1 VREIEE
7 LKSRLHGAGISFRGM
22 RVLVTGGAGFLGSW
36 ICEYLLSDGASV
48 TCVDNFA
55 SGLRSNV
62 SHLMQHEGFT
72 LVEHDISE
80 PLGLSQDYD
89 IVMHLASRASPFE
102 FERYPI
108 EILMANTMGTV
119 NALEIARRSEARL
132 LYASTSEVYGDPAP
146 EFVPTPESYNG
157 NVSTTGPRSCYD
169 EAKRAGEAFV
179 MAYRRQYGMDTRIV
193 RIFNTYGPR
202 MRSDDIYGR
211 VVPRFIEQA
220 LTGKPITVF
229 GTGEQTRSFTYVTD
243 EVEGILRLAY
253 LEEAEGEVVN
263 IGSNRETR
271 IIELAELV
279 KRLTGS
285 DSEITFH
292 PLPKDDPKRR
302 APDITK
308 ARRLLG
314 WEPKVSLEEGL
325 KRTIAWF
332 EERISRE

>member
-1 VREIEE
+1 MREMEE
-7 LKSRLHGAGISFRGM
+7 LRSRLQGAGVSFEGM

-36 ICEYLLSDGASV
+36 ICEYLLQDGARV
-48 TCVDNFA
+48 TCLDNFA
-55 SGLRSNV
+55 SGLKGNV
-62 SHLMQHEGFT
+62 EHLMRRENFR
-72 LVEHDISE
+72 LVEHDVSKPIE
-80 PLGLSQDYD
+80 LGERFDL
-89 IVMHLASRASPFE
+89 VMHLASRASPFE

-119 NALEIARRSEARL
+119 NALEIARRSEARV

-146 EFVPTPESYNG
+146 EFVPTPETYNG

-243 EVEGILRLAY
+243 EVDGILRLASFD
-253 LEEAEGEVVN
+253 EAEGEVVN
-263 IGSNRETR
+263 IGNNRETK

-279 KRLTGS
+279 KELTGS
-285 DSEITFH
+285 ESEITFH

-308 ARRLLG
+308 ARRLLR
-314 WEPKVSLEEGL
+314 WKPEVSLEEGL
-325 KRTIAWF
+325 RRTIEWF
-332 EERISRE
+332 EKRLGR

>member
-1 VREIEE
+1 VREMEE
-7 LKSRLHGAGISFRGM
+7 LRSRLQGAGVSFEGM

-36 ICEYLLSDGASV
+36 ICEYLLQDGARV
-48 TCVDNFA
+48 TCLDNFA
-55 SGLRSNV
+55 SGLKGNV
-62 SHLMQHEGFT
+62 EHLMRRENFR
-72 LVEHDISE
+72 LVEHDVSKPIE
-80 PLGLSQDYD
+80 LGERFDL
-89 IVMHLASRASPFE
+89 VMHLASRASPFE

-119 NALEIARRSEARL
+119 NALEIARRSEARV

-146 EFVPTPESYNG
+146 EFVPTPETYNG

-243 EVEGILRLAY
+243 EVDGILRLASFD
-253 LEEAEGEVVN
+253 EAEGEVVN
-263 IGSNRETR
+263 IGNNRETK

-279 KRLTGS
+279 KELTGS
-285 DSEITFH
+285 ESEITFH

-308 ARRLLG
+308 ARRLLR
-314 WEPKVSLEEGL
+314 WKPEVSLEEGL
-325 KRTIAWF
+325 RRTIEWF
-332 EERISRE
+332 EKRLGR

>member
-1 VREIEE
+1 MREMEE
-7 LKSRLHGAGISFRGM
+7 LRSRLQGAGVSFEGM

-36 ICEYLLSDGASV
+36 ICEYLLQDGARV
-48 TCVDNFA
+48 TCLDNFA
-55 SGLRSNV
+55 SGLKGNV
-62 SHLMQHEGFT
+62 EHLTRRENFR
-72 LVEHDISE
+72 LVEHDVSKPIE
-80 PLGLSQDYD
+80 LGERFDL
-89 IVMHLASRASPFE
+89 VMHLASRASPFE

-119 NALEIARRSEARL
+119 NALEIARRSEARV

-146 EFVPTPESYNG
+146 EFVPTPETYNG

-243 EVEGILRLAY
+243 EVDGILRLASFD
-253 LEEAEGEVVN
+253 EAEGEVVN
-263 IGSNRETR
+263 IGNNRETK

-279 KRLTGS
+279 KELTGS
-285 DSEITFH
+285 ESEITFH

-308 ARRLLG
+308 ARRLLR
-314 WEPKVSLEEGL
+314 WKPEVSLEEGL
-325 KRTIAWF
+325 RRTIEWF
-332 EERISRE
+332 EKRLGR

>member
-1 VREIEE
+1 MEE
-7 LKSRLHGAGISFRGM
+7 LRSRLQGAGVSFEGM

-36 ICEYLLSDGASV
+36 ICEYLLQDGARV
-48 TCVDNFA
+48 TCLDNFA
-55 SGLRSNV
+55 SGLKGNV
-62 SHLMQHEGFT
+62 EHLMRRENFR
-72 LVEHDISE
+72 LVEHDVSKPIE
-80 PLGLSQDYD
+80 LGERFDL
-89 IVMHLASRASPFE
+89 VMHLASRASPFE

-119 NALEIARRSEARL
+119 NALEIARRSEARV

-146 EFVPTPESYNG
+146 EFVPTPETYNG

-243 EVEGILRLAY
+243 EVDGILRLASFD
-253 LEEAEGEVVN
+253 EAEGEVVN
-263 IGSNRETR
+263 IGNNRETK

-279 KRLTGS
+279 KELTGS
-285 DSEITFH
+285 ESEITFH

-308 ARRLLG
+308 ARRLLR
-314 WEPKVSLEEGL
+314 WKPEVSLEEGL
-325 KRTIAWF
+325 RRTIEWF
-332 EERISRE
+332 EKRLGR

>member
-1 VREIEE
+1 
-7 LKSRLHGAGISFRGM
+7 M

-55 SGLRSNV
+55 SGLKSNV
-62 SHLMQHEGFT
+62 SHLMQNENFR
-72 LVEHDISE
+72 LVEHDISK
-80 PLGLSQDYD
+80 PLELSQRFDL
-89 IVMHLASRASPFE
+89 VMHLASRASPFE
-102 FERYPI
+102 FEKYPI

-119 NALEIARRSEARL
+119 HALEIARRSEARL

-243 EVEGILRLAY
+243 EVDGILRLAY
-253 LEEAEGEVVN
+253 VDEAEGEVVN
-263 IGSNRETR
+263 IGNNRETR
-271 IIELAELV
+271 IIELAELI

-285 DSEITFH
+285 ESEITFH

-302 APDITK
+302 APDISK
-308 ARRLLG
+308 ARRLLN
-314 WEPKVSLEEGL
+314 WKPEVSLEEGL
-325 KRTIAWF
+325 RRTIAWF
-332 EERISRE
+332 EQRLSAK

>member
-1 VREIEE
+1 MREMEE
-7 LKSRLHGAGISFRGM
+7 LRSRLQGAGVSFEGM

-36 ICEYLLSDGASV
+36 ICEYLLQDGARV
-48 TCVDNFA
+48 TCLDNFA
-55 SGLRSNV
+55 SGLKGNV
-62 SHLMQHEGFT
+62 EHLMRRENFR
-72 LVEHDISE
+72 LVEHDISKPIE
-80 PLGLSQDYD
+80 LGERFDL
-89 IVMHLASRASPFE
+89 VMHLASRASPFE

-119 NALEIARRSEARL
+119 NALEIARRSEARV

-146 EFVPTPESYNG
+146 EFVPTPETYNG

-243 EVEGILRLAY
+243 EVDGILRLASFD
-253 LEEAEGEVVN
+253 EAEGEVVN
-263 IGSNRETR
+263 IGNNRETK

-279 KRLTGS
+279 KELTGS
-285 DSEITFH
+285 ESEITFH

-308 ARRLLG
+308 ARRLLR
-314 WEPKVSLEEGL
+314 WKPEVSLEEGL
-325 KRTIAWF
+325 RRTIEWF
-332 EERISRE
+332 EKRLGR

>member
-1 VREIEE
+1 MREMEE
-7 LKSRLHGAGISFRGM
+7 LRSRLQGAGVSFEGM

-36 ICEYLLSDGASV
+36 ICEYLVQDGARV
-48 TCVDNFA
+48 TCLDNFA
-55 SGLRSNV
+55 SGLKGNV
-62 SHLMQHEGFT
+62 EHLMRRENFR
-72 LVEHDISE
+72 LVEHDVSKPIE
-80 PLGLSQDYD
+80 LGERFDL
-89 IVMHLASRASPFE
+89 VMHLASRASPFE

-119 NALEIARRSEARL
+119 NALEIARRSEARV

-146 EFVPTPESYNG
+146 EFVPTPETYNG

-243 EVEGILRLAY
+243 EVDGILRLASFD
-253 LEEAEGEVVN
+253 EAEGEVVN
-263 IGSNRETR
+263 IGNNRETK

-279 KRLTGS
+279 KELTGS
-285 DSEITFH
+285 ESEITFH

-308 ARRLLG
+308 ARRLLR
-314 WEPKVSLEEGL
+314 WKPEVSLEEGL
-325 KRTIAWF
+325 RRTIEWF
-332 EERISRE
+332 EKRLGR